1 MLREL
6 KLKSVYRSDED
17 SILED
22 FYIPCLSHS
31 ISYDRAVGYFSAAML
46 SYAAQGIAALIE
58 KEGTMRLIVGGEI
71 TQDESDA
78 ILNGYDLRAISE
90 RLGAV
95 FCKTIEQVV
104 EELSYARLQA
114 LSWMIAQGSLSV
126 KVALKRQGMYH
137 EKIGVFR
144 DREGDEIVFQG
155 SPLCQHD

>member
-1 MLREL
+1 
-6 KLKSVYRSDED
+6 
-17 SILED
+17 
-22 FYIPCLSHS
+22 
-31 ISYDRAVGYFSAAML
+31 ML

-58 KEGTMRLIVGGEI
+58 KQGTMRLIVGGEI
-71 TQDESDA
+71 TQEESDA

-90 RLGAV
+90 RVGAS

-137 EKIGVFR
+137 EKIGIFATRKATRSSFKVQPMR
-144 DREGDEIVFQG
+144 
-155 SPLCQHD
+155 L